1 MRALSKGFSILKKH
15 KHKVFNDLDRDF
27 DDELE
32 DDASRD
38 GKLMNADVASRENKL
53 MHQTN
58 NTQSGY
64 MRHTDESVSSELTSG
79 IIKSPGLTAP
89 ALGAIKSI
97 AQATLPPMTAKS
109 VELLDRHGLGRMNLH
124 RLHAVFQVGHVLLV
138 WSLLV
143 DACSLFLF
151 PARKQ

>member
-1 MRALSKGFSILKKH
+1 MKALSKGFSILKKH
-15 KHKVFNDLDRDF
+15 KHKVFNGPDLDRDF

-38 GKLMNADVASRENKL
+38 GKLMNASRENKL

-58 NTQSGY
+58 NIQSGY
-64 MRHTDESVSSELTSG
+64 MRHTDDSVSSELTTG

-89 ALGAIKSI
+89 ALGAIKSL

-124 RLHAVFQVGHVLLV
+124 KLHAVFQVGHILLV
-138 WSLLV
+138 
-143 DACSLFLF
+143 
-151 PARKQ
+151 